1 MQPTTSIGVKRLND
15 RITNAALMSHDGGVL
30 SSTTDGRAYAGQ
42 RLQENVEKQAD
53 ASQSLPLRHCCN
65 AATGGGVA
73 NWTMLL
79 LNSSHQ
85 SCDQSCFQWR
95 CCKMACGAVTFFPAI
110 REGYSCICLKASFS
124 SHSDEP
130 AQLLPAL
137 RPLSAEG
144 THSDHF
150 SMHVQLPAQAEKGLL
165 WSICL
170 PPPRRNATNHVNWC
184 KATERP
190 HHKCCAHES

>member
-1 MQPTTSIGVKRLND
+1 MAACFPAPRTVELMLAKGCRRMLRSRLM
-15 RITNAALMSHDGGVL
+15 RRKAFPCGTAATLLPV
-30 SSTTDGRAYAGQ
+30 
-42 RLQENVEKQAD
+42 VV
-53 ASQSLPLRHCCN
+53 LPLLN
-65 AATGGGVA
+65 A
-73 NWTMLL
+73 
-79 LNSSHQ
+79 SHQ

-124 SHSDEP
+124 SHPDEP

-150 SMHVQLPAQAEKGLL
+150 SRHVQLPAQAEKGLL

-190 HHKCCAHES
+190 HHKCCTHES